1 MALTTNQTLLVV
13 AGVGIA
19 GFVAYRIYESSKK
32 APAPSLPS
40 EKKTQIATPTP
51 PPASAPTRD
60 FARMSMARA
69 PVLRAASEDPQERY
83 AAQTA
88 YDLLA
93 HLIDM
98 KAEAVGR
105 TAYTGPVLSRF
116 DGLNDELRAILADYQ
131 TVHGLPVTGYPD
143 GSVTPPSGTLGEMAD
158 YAQRMDQA
166 NSQRSGYYN
175 PVPPKIAPPDVM
187 TQAELDQRLLA

>member
-1 MALTTNQTLLVV
+1 MASTTKTVLLV
-13 AGVGIA
+13 AGVGVA
-19 GFVAYRIYESSKK
+19 GYLAYRFYASSKK
-32 APAPSLPS
+32 AES
-40 EKKTQIATPTP
+40 EKTLPPTTRTQSVTP
-51 PPASAPTRD
+51 PPAPPKKD
-60 FARMSMARA
+60 FARMSMAYA
-69 PVLRAASEDPQERY
+69 PVLRASSEDPQERY

-143 GSVTPPSGTLGEMAD
+143 GAVLPPSGTLGEMAD

-175 PVPPKIAPPDVM
+175 PVPPKISPPDVM